1 MSKLPRLR
9 MCIKT
14 IYGKPPSGPAWEA
27 EKAFIGGYSL
37 TRLMAVAP
45 KTPAARVTE
54 LRQAFQAMGK
64 DPAFLAEWEKSQ
76 GSAPRL
82 IQGEEARN
90 IAASI
95 LKAPKEAANILKNSP
110 LLNFWMITVRN
121 QNRILPSGLPAS
133 VIFILVLNCVFHG
146 LTSAADKLRIGYG
159 APSVAMAVLWI
170 TKEGKV
176 FEKNGLDVE
185 VLYLESALVQRAL
198 IAGNIIYGEMTG
210 SLMAAPKLQGA
221 DLAMVAGFLNQLIY
235 RLVARPEI
243 KTIAELKGKRV
254 AVSRFGAGADRA
266 TRFLLTKLGFNPEKD
281 VVLVQVGG
289 APTRLAALAAN
300 SIDATIVEPPDHKK
314 AQEAGMRV
322 LANMEEMGIPFQHT
336 GLVTTRAHLAKSPD
350 IARRVMKSFV
360 EGIQLATVN
369 PEVAKRA
376 FRKHMRLQQ
385 ERDLDDAY
393 QILRGFMPRK
403 PYPTLDGFKM
413 VFAELA
419 EQIPA
424 AKTADPRDF
433 VDTRFLEE
441 LDRSGYIDGLYR

>member
-1 MSKLPRLR
+1 V
-9 MCIKT
+9 
-14 IYGKPPSGPAWEA
+14 KPTRA
-27 EKAFIGGYSL
+27 AFTAL
-37 TRLMAVAP
+37 L
-45 KTPAARVTE
+45 
-54 LRQAFQAMGK
+54 
-64 DPAFLAEWEKSQ
+64 FLFV
-76 GSAPRL
+76 P
-82 IQGEEARN
+82 
-90 IAASI
+90 
-95 LKAPKEAANILKNSP
+95 
-110 LLNFWMITVRN
+110 
-121 QNRILPSGLPAS
+121 
-133 VIFILVLNCVFHG
+133 FILC
-146 LTSAADKLRIGYG
+146 TKAIAADKLRIGYG
-159 APSVAMAVLWI
+159 APSIAMSVLWI
-170 TKEGKV
+170 TKEGKL

-198 IAGNIIYGEMTG
+198 IAGNIVYGEMTG

-243 KTIAELKGKRV
+243 KTIADLKGKRV

-266 TRFLLTKLGFNPEKD
+266 TRVLLAKLGFNPEKD

-350 IARRVMKSFV
+350 VARRVIKSFV

-376 FRKHMRLQQ
+376 FRKHLRLQQ
-385 ERDLDDAY
+385 DRELDDAY

-413 VFAELA
+413 VFADLA
-419 EQIPA
+419 DQIPA
-424 AKTADPRDF
+424 AKSADPKDF
-433 VDTRFLEE
+433 VDMRFLEQ

>member
-1 MSKLPRLR
+1 MLMLLKH
-9 MCIKT
+9 
-14 IYGKPPSGPAWEA
+14 EA
-27 EKAFIGGYSL
+27 PFFISQAIIFVL
-37 TRLMAVAP
+37 TLVF
-45 KTPAARVTE
+45 TLT
-54 LRQAFQAMGK
+54 
-64 DPAFLAEWEKSQ
+64 
-76 GSAPRL
+76 GSA
-82 IQGEEARN
+82 
-90 IAASI
+90 
-95 LKAPKEAANILKNSP
+95 
-110 LLNFWMITVRN
+110 
-121 QNRILPSGLPAS
+121 
-133 VIFILVLNCVFHG
+133 
-146 LTSAADKLRIGYG
+146 SAADKLRIGYG
-159 APSVAMAVLWI
+159 APSVAMSVLWI
-170 TKEGKV
+170 TKEGKL
-176 FEKNGLDVE
+176 FEKNNLEVE

-198 IAGNIIYGEMTG
+198 IAGNIDYGEMTG

-221 DLAMVAGFLNQLIY
+221 DLVMIAGFLNQLIY
-235 RLVARPEI
+235 RLVTRPEI
-243 KTIAELKGKRV
+243 KTIADLKGKRV
-254 AVSRFGAGADRA
+254 GVSRFDAGADRA

-322 LANMEEMGIPFQHT
+322 LANMEDMGIPFQHT

-350 IARRVMKSFV
+350 IARRVIKSFI

-369 PEVAKRA
+369 SEVAKRA
-376 FRKHMRLQQ
+376 LRKHMRLQQ

-419 EQIPA
+419 DQIPA

-433 VDTRFLEE
+433 VDTRLIEE
-441 LDRSGYIDGLYR
+441 FDRSGYIDGLYR

>member
-1 MSKLPRLR
+1 
-9 MCIKT
+9 
-14 IYGKPPSGPAWEA
+14 
-27 EKAFIGGYSL
+27 
-37 TRLMAVAP
+37 
-45 KTPAARVTE
+45 
-54 LRQAFQAMGK
+54 MGK
-64 DPAFLAEWEKSQ
+64 DQTFLAEWIKSQ
-76 GSAPRL
+76 GTPPRL
-82 IQGEEARN
+82 VPGEEAGN

-95 LKAPKEAANILKNSP
+95 LKAPKESANILKKLQHRNRSHETYGKTRP
-110 LLNFWMITVRN
+110 RSLGAGFVRFL
-121 QNRILPSGLPAS
+121 RPMRLCLPNPPAR
-133 VIFILVLNCVFHG
+133 
-146 LTSAADKLRIGYG
+146 AADKLRIGYG

-413 VFAELA
+413 VFAELS